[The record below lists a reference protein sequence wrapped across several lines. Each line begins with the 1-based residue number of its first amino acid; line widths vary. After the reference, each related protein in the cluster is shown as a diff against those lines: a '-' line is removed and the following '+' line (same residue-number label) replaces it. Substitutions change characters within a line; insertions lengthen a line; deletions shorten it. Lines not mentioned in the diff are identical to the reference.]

1 MSKQGGAREGAGR
14 KAGSLNRRTS
24 EILAGAAEGG
34 KLPVEYL
41 LEVMRDEQADQKRR
55 DWAAEKAA
63 AFIHPRPSPLDRTVK
78 LEGLPSTSTIAGIDQ
93 ALDRIIAAIADEQ
106 LAPSEGQALVTII
119 ETRRKAI
126 ETGDVMDRLQRL
138 EEQISNR

>member
-24 EILAGAAEGG
+24 EVLAEAAEGG
-34 KLPVEYL
+34 KLPVEYM
-41 LEVMRDEQADQKRR
+41 LEIMRDDNADQKRR
-55 DWAAEKAA
+55 DWAAERAA

-78 LEGLPSTSTIAGIDQ
+78 LEGLPSTSTIEGIDQ

-106 LAPSEGQALVTII
+106 LAPSEGQALVAII

-126 ETGDVMDRLQRL
+126 ETSEVVERLKKL
-138 EEQISNR
+138 EELAGLG